1 MAQNCNVN
9 FHVKRLADYDKQR
22 LMDEQICNKFCSVY
36 KATYIII
43 PVYRVFAFVCILSDF
58 YDCSSASL

>member
-36 KATYIII
+36 KATYIIMATA
-43 PVYRVFAFVCILSDF
+43 YLRLYVF
-58 YDCSSASL
+58 